1 MNLLGLDT
9 STAATAVCVL
19 RGDGAAFEVV
29 PEPSALA
36 GRPAHTRELMPSI
49 DRTLAESGLDWP
61 DLDAIAVGTGPGAY
75 TGLRIGIATA
85 RALAQAA
92 SLRIRAVSSLAAL
105 AEGAR
110 SPLVLPL
117 IDARRGEL
125 FAALY
130 SARSERWPAFV
141 ETPDRL
147 AERLRADMPSPPQPP
162 VAVGSGA
169 IRFRGPLEAAGAE
182 VPGDESH
189 VHVVRALHVCRLAA
203 DIPAVPPEAVL
214 PDYLRLPDAKPAT

>member
-9 STAATAVCVL
+9 STAASAVCVL
-19 RGDGAAFEVV
+19 RTDGAAFEVAA
-29 PEPSALA
+29 EPGALDA
-36 GRPAHTRELMPSI
+36 APAHARELMPSI
-49 DRTLAESGLDWP
+49 HRTLAEAGLGWP

-85 RALAQAA
+85 RALAQGANVG
-92 SLRIRAVSSLAAL
+92 LRPVPSLAAL
-105 AEGAR
+105 ADGAGAR
-110 SPLVLPL
+110 LALAV

-130 SARSERWPAFV
+130 GGRAERWRPFV
-141 ETPDRL
+141 ATPDGL
-147 AERLRADMPSPPQPP
+147 AERVADLVSSEPEPP
-162 VAVGSGA
+162 VAVGAGSV
-169 IRFRGPLEAAGAE
+169 RFRKPLEAAGAK
-182 VPGDESH
+182 VPADGSH

-214 PDYLRLPDAKPAT
+214 PDYLRKPDAKPAT